1 MHEREEEEEEEE
13 EEEQDGAEEE
23 AHSSAS
29 LRLSLFL
36 GSVMEVSCFLHFAG
50 LLQQS
55 STATC

>member
-1 MHEREEEEEEEE
+1 MHEREEEEDE
-13 EEEQDGAEEE
+13 AEEE
-23 AHSSAS
+23 AHSSVS
-29 LRLSLFL
+29 LRLSFFL

>member
-1 MHEREEEEEEEE
+1 MHEREEEEDEAEE
-13 EEEQDGAEEE
+13 EEE
-23 AHSSAS
+23 AHSSVS
-29 LRLSLFL
+29 LRLSFFL